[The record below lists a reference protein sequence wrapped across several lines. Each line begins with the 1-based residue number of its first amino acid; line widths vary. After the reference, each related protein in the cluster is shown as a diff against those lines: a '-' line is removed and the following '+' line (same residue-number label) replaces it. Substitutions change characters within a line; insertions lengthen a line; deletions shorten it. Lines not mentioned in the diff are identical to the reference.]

1 MTDVEHHLATA
12 NAALTD
18 LYRAI
23 GELPADDF
31 KGLGNLLLSLE
42 DLKINL
48 AATRDYTESRFVEA
62 MGDLPELDL
71 PEATLEVRRA
81 DSRKAWAHREVAA
94 KVAEQLVASSVDFE
108 TGERLKTTEEL
119 ITEVLNYA
127 GVSYWK
133 IKALDTLGISADDY
147 CEVTEGPMKVRIKR
161 V

>member
-1 MTDVEHHLATA
+1 MTDVHAHLATA

-18 LYRAI
+18 LYRSI
-23 GELPADDF
+23 GELPEDDY
-31 KGLGNLLLSLE
+31 KALGDLVLALE

-48 AATRDYTESRFVEA
+48 AATRDYTEHRFVEA

-71 PEATLEVRRA
+71 PDAILEVRRA
-81 DSRKAWAHREVAA
+81 DSRKAWAHRDIAT
-94 KVAEQLVASSVDFE
+94 KVAEQLVASSIDFE

-119 ITEVLNYA
+119 ITDVLNYA

-147 CEVTEGPMKVRIKR
+147 CEVTEGPMKIRIKR